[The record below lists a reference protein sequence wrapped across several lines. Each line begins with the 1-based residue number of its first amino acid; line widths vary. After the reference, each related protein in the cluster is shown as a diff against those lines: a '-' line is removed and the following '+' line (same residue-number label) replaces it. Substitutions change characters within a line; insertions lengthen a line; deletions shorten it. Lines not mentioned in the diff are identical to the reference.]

1 MNKQVK
7 KMEAEL
13 RVLNLIAEDMTK
25 QTGICLMSNDEKILK
40 EMIKEK
46 VDRIKLL
53 LHLLS

>member
-1 MNKQVK
+1 
-7 KMEAEL
+7 MEAEL